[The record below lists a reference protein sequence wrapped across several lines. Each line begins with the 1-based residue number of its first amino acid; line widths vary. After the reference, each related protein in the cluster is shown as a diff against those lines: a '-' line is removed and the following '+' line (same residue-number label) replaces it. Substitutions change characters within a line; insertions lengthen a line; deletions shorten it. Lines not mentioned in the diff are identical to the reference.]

1 MHTKTFFIFLVLILA
16 VGTAAWLFSLKNDA
30 PLEPMSTDTPTVS
43 VAPGTDAPLVTPEI
57 RTLEGGLQVQDY
69 VVGKGAEAQPG
80 MVVTAHYRGTLMN
93 GTEFDASY
101 NRGQPFSFTLGAGQV
116 IRGWD
121 LGIAGMRVGGKR
133 VLVIPSA
140 LGYGASGAGDI
151 IPPNADLRF
160 EVELVG
166 VAPQAK

>member
-30 PLEPMSTDTPTVS
+30 PLEPMSTDTPSASST
-43 VAPGTDAPLVTPEI
+43 PGADTPLVSPQI
-57 RTLEGGLQVQDY
+57 RTLEGGLQVQDF
-69 VVGKGAEAQPG
+69 VVGNGAEALPG
-80 MVVTAHYRGTLMN
+80 MVVTAHYRGTLLN
-93 GTEFDASY
+93 GTEFDSSY
-101 NRGQPFSFTLGAGQV
+101 NRGQPFSFTLGAGEV

-133 VLVIPSA
+133 VLMIPSS
-140 LGYGASGAGDI
+140 LGYGARGAGDA

-160 EVELVG
+160 EVELMG
-166 VAPQAK
+166 VTSQAK